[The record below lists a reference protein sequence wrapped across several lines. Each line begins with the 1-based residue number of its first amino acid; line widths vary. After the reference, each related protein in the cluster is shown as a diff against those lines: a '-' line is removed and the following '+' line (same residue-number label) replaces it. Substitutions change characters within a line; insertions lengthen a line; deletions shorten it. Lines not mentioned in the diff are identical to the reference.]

1 MQFWPLRTIEPERC
15 LNIGQAA
22 ALLGRVGEN
31 HRRQL
36 AGDLLQLIGSG
47 IPLAQCTVFAY
58 APRRNP
64 QVFTFADRAREVSL
78 LQISSRYAERF
89 YSQDGNQ
96 HAMACSNGGERIV
109 VQRQRIDDIGHAEY
123 RRICYEQPKIAER
136 LALLASCDKGRW
148 LSVNF
153 YRGREHGSF
162 SAQEL
167 DFMEASAPLLMQ
179 IVRMHYLAYLQANE
193 LPLLLTER
201 LAGLY
206 PELTLRDRELLRLLL
221 SGIDNDEIAVSL
233 GVRPSSAA
241 TYIKRLYRK
250 LGTSGLRE
258 LIGLAT
264 QAGRWR

>member
-1 MQFWPLRTIEPERC
+1 
-15 LNIGQAA
+15 
-22 ALLGRVGEN
+22 
-31 HRRQL
+31 
-36 AGDLLQLIGSG
+36 
-47 IPLAQCTVFAY
+47 
-58 APRRNP
+58 
-64 QVFTFADRAREVSL
+64 
-78 LQISSRYAERF
+78 
-89 YSQDGNQ
+89 
-96 HAMACSNGGERIV
+96 
-109 VQRQRIDDIGHAEY
+109 
-123 RRICYEQPKIAER
+123 
-136 LALLASCDKGRW
+136 
-148 LSVNF
+148 
-153 YRGREHGSF
+153 
-162 SAQEL
+162 
-167 DFMEASAPLLMQ
+167 MEASAPLLMQ

>member
-1 MQFWPLRTIEPERC
+1 MQFWPLRSVEPEHR

-22 ALLGRVGEN
+22 TLLGRVGEN

-36 AGDLLQLIGSG
+36 AGDLLQLIGTG

-78 LQISSRYAERF
+78 LNISSRYAERF
-89 YSQDGNQ
+89 FSQDGNR
-96 HAMACSNGGERIV
+96 HAMACTEGSQRIL
-109 VQRQRIDDIGHAEY
+109 VQRQRIDDIDHDEY
-123 RRICYEQPKIAER
+123 RRICYEQPKITER
-136 LALLASCDKGRW
+136 LALLASGEQGRW

-153 YRGREHGSF
+153 YRGREHGCF
-162 SAQEL
+162 SPREL
-167 DFMEASAPLLMQ
+167 DFMEAAAPLLIQ
-179 IVRMHYLAYLQANE
+179 IVRLHYQAYLQANE
-193 LPLLLTER
+193 LPLLLAER
-201 LAGLY
+201 LSGLY

-221 SGIDNDEIAVSL
+221 TGIDNAEIALSL

-250 LGTSGLRE
+250 LGTGGLRE

-264 QAGRWR
+264 QVQWR